1 MKMNKNSNFNI
12 NTNKFNKSSPEGFKM
27 AQRSHIKLIE
37 AIKLMGLINKSKDY
51 NAYFSNGKFVIEENF
66 ILINSG
72 R

>member
-1 MKMNKNSNFNI
+1 
-12 NTNKFNKSSPEGFKM
+12 
-27 AQRSHIKLIE
+27 
-37 AIKLMGLINKSKDY
+37 MGLINKSKDY